1 MLDLRYIRD
10 NAEEVSKRLKDKGET
25 GDLTQILELDK
36 QRRSQLQEVEQL
48 KHERKQLS
56 EEVNRLKR
64 AGEDASSVI
73 EKTRNISRTAK
84 ELDEAVKT
92 ISETLQTE
100 LDKLPNLP
108 HASVPVGPNETHNV
122 EVKRWGDLP
131 EFSFKVAD
139 HIEIGER
146 LDLFNFEWGSKISGR
161 GFPVYKGAG
170 AKLERSFINFMLDT
184 HTGDHGYTELFPPF
198 VVNRQ
203 SAYGTAQLPKLE
215 DDMYHAPL
223 DDLFLIPTA
232 EVPVTNVHRG
242 DILSMDDLPINYC
255 AYSACFRREAGSWG
269 KDTRGFLRLH
279 QFNKVEM
286 VKVVTPETSYDE
298 HEAMLKNACR
308 ILELLEIPYRVLE
321 LCTGD
326 LTFAAAKCY
335 DIEVWSPAE
344 DKWLEASSCS
354 NFEDFQARRMNLRFR
369 RDAKSKPEFPHTLNG
384 SGLATSRLI
393 VSFLENNQQEDGSVR
408 VPEALQPWFGSEI
421 ITRPL

>member
-1 MLDLRYIRD
+1 MLDLKYIRD
-10 NAEEVSKRLKDKGET
+10 NADEVSKRLKDKGES
-25 GDLTQILELDK
+25 GDLSQILELDK
-36 QRRSQLQEVEQL
+36 RRRSQLQEVEQL
-48 KHERKQLS
+48 KHERKVLS

-73 EKTRNISRTAK
+73 DKTREISKQAK
-84 ELDEAVKT
+84 ELDEAVKQ
-92 ISETLQTE
+92 ISDTLQTE

-108 HASVPVGPNETHNV
+108 HASVPIGPNETHNV
-122 EVKRWGDLP
+122 EVKRWGDIP
-131 EFSFKVAD
+131 EFDFKVAD
-139 HIEIGER
+139 HIEIGDR

-170 AKLERSFINFMLDT
+170 AKLERAFINFMLDT
-184 HTGDHGYTELFPPF
+184 HTKDHGYTELFPPF

-215 DDMYHAPL
+215 DDMYHAAL

-232 EVPVTNVHRG
+232 EVPVTNIHRG
-242 DILSMDDLPINYC
+242 DILAMDDLPINYC

-298 HEAMLKNACR
+298 HEAMLKNATR
-308 ILELLEIPYRVLE
+308 ILELLEVPYRVLE
-321 LCTGD
+321 LCSGD

-344 DKWLEASSCS
+344 QKWLEASSCS

-408 VPEALQPWFGSEI
+408 VPKALQSYFGSDR